1 MYQFDFV
8 HLIKNVRNNWV
19 TESCQELDWEKGK
32 KKTAKWA
39 NIKAMHSL
47 KANQIVKFRSSHPKC
62 SENMQQIYRGIPMPK
77 CDSNKVASYN
87 CAML

>member
-39 NIKAMHSL
+39 NIKVMHSL
-47 KANQIVKFRSSHPKC
+47 KANQIVKFRSSHPK
-62 SENMQQIYRGIPMPK
+62 
-77 CDSNKVASYN
+77 VF
-87 CAML
+87 